1 MARLWRDSR
10 LKRALCG
17 GVLLLYLVAS
27 LGLLPSPDL
36 LSRWFGYAISEP
48 FPCQSHSC
56 GCATAHQCWT
66 SCCCYTPHQRLVW
79 AVRNGVEP
87 PSSARYS
94 QAEWAAAA
102 LDAASDAAS
111 GADHCSLCDAG
122 AMHDQP
128 ASVVVKTRT
137 SRELFGACEPAP
149 SPGVADNADDSA
161 SSASTSIGISGACD
175 SVSGPGSS
183 CCSSAA
189 PTGSLPSASA
199 LSCKGLNPL
208 LAFAIPTAPPLA
220 FAALLPP
227 PPRLPPFGRP
237 EDARSPTRTLEVAAP
252 PPRCA

>member
-79 AVRNGVEP
+79 AGRNGVEP
-87 PSSARYS
+87 PPSARYS

-111 GADHCSLCDAG
+111 GARALVGQA
-122 AMHDQP
+122 
-128 ASVVVKTRT
+128 
-137 SRELFGACEPAP
+137 E
-149 SPGVADNADDSA
+149 
-161 SSASTSIGISGACD
+161 SILSD
-175 SVSGPGSS
+175 TTPMTSVSQLASGTSQLN
-183 CCSSAA
+183 
-189 PTGSLPSASA
+189 TGA
-199 LSCKGLNPL
+199 
-208 LAFAIPTAPPLA
+208 
-220 FAALLPP
+220 AALKAQLVDKSSKKIKPP
-227 PPRLPPFGRP
+227 VDP
-237 EDARSPTRTLEVAAP
+237 AQ
-252 PPRCA
+252 